1 VSEVKRE
8 VVLKKAL
15 KVYGEPAQLMMLQE
29 EMGELIQQV
38 SKIYREKSIF
48 SEIVDEIADVRIMID
63 QLILILQSKNK
74 KRQVLMEIKE
84 REKFKIQRLSDNLIV
99 R

>member
-1 VSEVKRE
+1 MSEVKRE